1 MVRAGSNV
9 TEAEQS
15 RRDRKLGIAV
25 CAQEVETEKIIDSWP
40 AMGDGE
46 QGLREEERTKAVR
59 DLAHFRAPSLDP
71 VAEGSFSACFTN
83 HDFIDAS
90 SNDPG
95 R

>member
-46 QGLREEERTKAVR
+46 QGLRVEERTKAVR
-59 DLAHFRAPSLDP
+59 YRPQAATRRSD
-71 VAEGSFSACFTN
+71 
-83 HDFIDAS
+83 
-90 SNDPG
+90 
-95 R
+95 